1 MRMLLTGGAGFIGQ
15 HLATRFSTDGHGVTA
30 LDLLSPQVH
39 NDPDGA
45 RQRFPGK
52 IVLGDVCDPQAWAR
66 CGPADAIVHL
76 AAETGTGQ
84 SMYQRDRYR
93 QVNVEGTRLAA
104 REAARRDIP
113 LVAMSSRAVYGE
125 GARLEADG
133 TRSYDGAVR
142 AGSVPAPSRESDS
155 HRPVSVYG
163 QTKSEGERV
172 TAEEAAVAVP
182 VTILRPQNV
191 IGAGQALH
199 NPYTGVLA
207 AFLACLKEGRDISV
221 YGDGSATR
229 DFVHVTDLTALIA
242 WAVTHPSATEQG
254 PRVLNSG
261 SGVRTSLRQLA
272 DYAVAATVG
281 SKVDIVHVDVHRAGD
296 IQDACADLTRG
307 RSLGAPEPR
316 WTTPDAVADFVR
328 SSWGQHGADSSAW
341 DIALNELRER
351 GLTS

>member
-1 MRMLLTGGAGFIGQ
+1 MKVLITGGVGFIGQ
-15 HLATRFSTDGHGVTA
+15 HLATTLSAAGHELMA
-30 LDLLSPQVH
+30 LDLLSEQVH
-39 NDPDGA
+39 MDPKAA
-45 RQRFPGK
+45 RERFPGE
-52 IVLGDVCDPQAWAR
+52 VVVGDVCDPDTWAR
-66 CGPADAIVHL
+66 CGRTDVIVHL

-84 SMYQRDRYR
+84 SMYQQDRYR
-93 QVNVEGTRLAA
+93 QVNVGGTRLAA
-104 REAARRDIP
+104 REAVRRNVP
-113 LVAMSSRAVYGE
+113 LIAVSSRAVYGE
-125 GARLEADG
+125 GARAEPDG
-133 TRSYDGAVR
+133 ARTYDGVAR
-142 AGSVPAPSRESDS
+142 DGSSPVSSHEDDP

-163 QTKSEGERV
+163 ETKSEGEDAIA
-172 TAEEAAVAVP
+172 AEVAGAVP

-242 WAVTHPSATEQG
+242 WAITHPSEAGEG
-254 PRVLNSG
+254 ARVLNSG

-272 DYAVAATVG
+272 DYSVAATLG

-316 WTTPDAVADFVR
+316 WSTPDAVADFVR
-328 SSWGQHGADSSAW
+328 SSWGQQGADSSSW
-341 DIALNELRER
+341 DVALDELRDR